1 MKHRW
6 AALLLALVFLPLSA
20 ALAQDADMDAAVDAA
35 FARAQAVGG
44 AVGRNPIAILIPCH
58 RVLGADGS
66 LTGYAGGLAA
76 KRFLLAHEDAL
87 GKNRD

>member
-35 FARAQAVGG
+35 FARAKAVGG
-44 AVGRNPIAILIPCH
+44 AVVVAMGQEIVYERYYGEQQKTTHVPVSEHSYFRIES
-58 RVLGADGS
+58 V
-66 LTGYAGGLAA
+66 T
-76 KRFLLAHEDAL
+76 
-87 GKNRD
+87 